1 MIKQKSL
8 RVIRMLAIAALLLA
22 SLAAT
27 SVVTSDSAFAGKPDK
42 SENAPR
48 EKGDG
53 NGFWD

>member
-8 RVIRMLAIAALLLA
+8 RVIGMLAIAALLFV

-42 SENAPR
+42 GEKAPK
-48 EKGDG
+48 EKGGG
-53 NGFWD
+53 NEFWD